1 VDGWPVRSKEG
12 RIMHI
17 DLGLQGLGILAA
29 CSLGFGLVA
38 QIVGRSAGR
47 WMWLIAGIGWF
58 VGGLFVSEV
67 MFATSTEDEIQ
78 PIIDGLAF
86 DESLLGGLI
95 VGLLAAIG
103 TWLAARGG
111 MFHRTTPI

>member
-1 VDGWPVRSKEG
+1 
-12 RIMHI
+12 MQF

-29 CSLGFGLVA
+29 CSLGFGIVA
-38 QIVGRSAGR
+38 QIIGRSAGR
-47 WMWLIAGIGWF
+47 WMWLIAALGWF
-58 VGGLFVSEV
+58 VGGLFMSEV

-95 VGLLAAIG
+95 LGTLTALA
-103 TWLAARGG
+103 TWFLARGG
-111 MFHRTTPI
+111 MFHRPTAI